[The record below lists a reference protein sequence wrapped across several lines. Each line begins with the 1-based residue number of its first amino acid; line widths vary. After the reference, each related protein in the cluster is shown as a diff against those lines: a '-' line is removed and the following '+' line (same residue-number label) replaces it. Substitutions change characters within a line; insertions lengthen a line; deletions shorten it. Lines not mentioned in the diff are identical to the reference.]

1 MKKMSIQKK
10 INYVVLTR
18 GSKGSILYNRKK
30 NKYFYCGA
38 LTEKIVDKVGAGDS
52 MLSIISIS
60 IKIGFDE
67 DLSLFLGSLAA
78 VQSLESLANKE
89 TTNKL
94 KMLRSIEYL
103 LK

>member
-1 MKKMSIQKK
+1 
-10 INYVVLTR
+10 
-18 GSKGSILYNRKK
+18 
-30 NKYFYCGA
+30 
-38 LTEKIVDKVGAGDS
+38 